1 MSQPDRGGALPADD
15 SAGDDDLY
23 NPITYEQEVPA
34 PEPDAWVAGDPGAGA
49 GVPVAGVPE
58 AGGPALTGWAPAN
71 WVPSQPVPTQPVPTQ
86 PVPTQPAPSQPALPE
101 TPQAGGIWPDES
113 WPPRVPRKA
122 PRPRWVIAAVAVVVV
137 AAAAGTA
144 FALSGSPSKGR
155 SAAGQFAGASARP
168 SARATFPPG
177 MAPPLTLPAAKA
189 VLSRYTAA
197 NNAANA
203 RMDSGLLGGYETG
216 GSQAL
221 DASVYTTRRAEG
233 ARPYPAYAPAG
244 TQFYIP
250 VEPAAYPHWFAVK
263 VTNQAL
269 GGKHQGLSTQY
280 LLFSQSG
287 PGAAWKDETEPY
299 LLGGGAVPQ
308 VTLDASGYATAV
320 SFDEPGLALPPSQ
333 LAQATADSLD
343 GHGTVRGPGN
353 LADAGTVSSWRAR
366 LPKGSA
372 ATDHHTQTGYGIVG
386 LRTADGGALLFYTD
400 AAVVTF
406 TAPHGKTMRLSI
418 PGFLSSGQKLSWAGL
433 RFLDQLATYDPP
445 HGAGNPRVVADYSGI
460 QHKL

>member
-1 MSQPDRGGALPADD
+1 MSQPDWGGALPADD

-49 GVPVAGVPE
+49 GVSVAGVPE
-58 AGGPALTGWAPAN
+58 AGGPAPTGWAPAD
-71 WVPSQPVPTQPVPTQ
+71 WVPSQPAQPEAGA
-86 PVPTQPAPSQPALPE
+86 PAADPPF
-101 TPQAGGIWPDES
+101 TPRDGGIWPDES

-122 PRPRWVIAAVAVVVV
+122 RRLRWVIAAAAVVVV

-144 FALSGSPSKGR
+144 FALNGSPSKGR
-155 SAAGQFAGASARP
+155 SAAGQSAGASTRP
-168 SARATFPPG
+168 SARVTFPPG
-177 MAPPLTLPAAKA
+177 MAPPLTLAAAKA

-197 NNAANA
+197 SNTANA

-221 DASVYTTRRAEG
+221 DASVYTARRAER

-269 GGKHQGLSTQY
+269 GGKHQGLGTQY

-299 LLGGGAVPQ
+299 LLGGAAVPQ
-308 VTLDASGYATAV
+308 VALDASGYATAV
-320 SFDEPGLALPPSQ
+320 SFDEPGLAVTPSQ

-353 LADAGTVSSWRAR
+353 LADAAAVSSWRAR

-418 PGFLSSGQKLSWAGL
+418 PGFFGSGQKLSWAGL
-433 RFLDQLATYDPP
+433 RFLDQVATYDPP
-445 HGAGNPRVVADYSGI
+445 HAGGNPRVVADYSGI
-460 QHKL
+460 QQKL